1 MAVIT
6 VKIPDKELDLFLQF
20 LQKFKYSPTVIN
32 DEIPVD
38 LQEMVLLRKKTAK
51 AKDYISA
58 KESNALLKKKYG
70 L

>member
-6 VKIPDKELDLFLQF
+6 VKIPDKELELFLQF

-38 LQEMVLLRKKTAK
+38 LQEKVLERKKTAK

-58 KESNALLKKKYG
+58 KESSALLKKKYG
-70 L
+70 F

>member
-6 VKIPDKELDLFLQF
+6 VKIPDKELSLFLQ
-20 LQKFKYSPTVIN
+20 LLHKFKYSPTVIN
-32 DEIPVD
+32 DEVPAD
-38 LQEMVLLRKKTAK
+38 LQEMVLQRKKT

-70 L
+70 F